1 MQHKLLD
8 RGQTMSGGNKR
19 YKSQERLNRKA
30 RVERL
35 VEQQIAAKKDKEWRL
50 QNKWVGTFEQ
60 KREQEKDYQKTLK
73 RDNLKQQKEI
83 RKREKEEQSRRGGDR
98 TNKATGR
105 EQRKDKVEKFVR
117 QQIKK
122 RKKKDHQ
129 KNIKIDHFEN
139 KSYRINKDQGE
150 AMRQHS
156 LNLEDNGSTQLMLGY
171 LLKCGLPQSTAELA
185 CFKTGPLYLPALN
198 EIRKQGAGKLAKANA
213 AMTCIF
219 MVTAHFKEYG
229 FENKQGSEE
238 IERLSSTLG
247 ELKALGLAL
256 AAIKTYAFAGKS
268 RPRED
273 NYDRGEVSFAE
284 DEAIID
290 AISYVG
296 ETCGLKEAN
305 VMARHTLDEYK
316 AKLAETVAVARAH
329 ASKKGFLTKMFG

>member
-1 MQHKLLD
+1 MKD
-8 RGQTMSGGNKR
+8 GNSSN
-19 YKSQERLNRKA
+19 KSSERLNRKA

-35 VEQQIAAKKDKEWRL
+35 VEQQIAAKKDKRWRL
-50 QNKWVGTFEQ
+50 QNKWVGTLEQ

-73 RDNLKQQKEI
+73 QDNLKQQKEI
-83 RKREKEEQSRRGGDR
+83 RKREKEEEIRRGGDR
-98 TNKATGR
+98 TNKATDR
-105 EQRKDKVEKFVR
+105 EKRKDKIEKFVR
-117 QQIKK
+117 QQIKE
-122 RKKKDHQ
+122 RKKKDQ
-129 KNIKIDHFEN
+129 RKSIKIDHFEN

-156 LNLEDNGSTQLMLGY
+156 LNLEDNLSTQLMLGY

-185 CFKTGPLYLPALN
+185 CYKTGSLYLSTLN
-198 EIRKQGAGKLAKANA
+198 EMRKQGAGKLAKANS

-219 MVTAHFKEYG
+219 MVAAHFQEHG
-229 FENKQGSEE
+229 FEDKEGSEE
-238 IERLSSTLG
+238 VDRLSSTLD

-268 RPRED
+268 LPREG
-273 NYDRGEVSFAE
+273 NYDDGEVSFAD
-284 DEAIID
+284 DETIID
-290 AISYVG
+290 AINYVG
-296 ETCGLKEAN
+296 ETCSLKEAN